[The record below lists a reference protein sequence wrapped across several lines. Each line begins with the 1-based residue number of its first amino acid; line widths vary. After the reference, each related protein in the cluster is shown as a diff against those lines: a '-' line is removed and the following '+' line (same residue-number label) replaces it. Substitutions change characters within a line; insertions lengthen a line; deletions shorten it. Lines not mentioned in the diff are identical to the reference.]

1 MLRMLVW
8 PAPDGPNSAVS
19 PGPAV
24 KRAARIRSPR
34 RRETSIS
41 IATALPFAMRAAD
54 EPFGKNQR
62 AEREHNRQQ
71 REPPQHRFAARPRQR
86 RVNCE
91 RQPARFAR
99 DGRDKGECCAVT
111 YHRDGKN

>member
-1 MLRMLVW
+1 MLRMLVL

-34 RRETSIS
+34 RRDTSIS

-62 AEREHNRQQ
+62 AERANNRQK
-71 REPPQHRFAARPRQR
+71 REPRPHRFAAPHQR
-86 RVNCE
+86 TAE
-91 RQPARFAR
+91 RRAATEV
-99 DGRDKGECCAVT
+99 GSKC
-111 YHRDGKN
+111 

>member
-1 MLRMLVW
+1 MLRMLVL

-71 REPPQHRFAARPRQR
+71 RSEHTSELQSLMRISYDGFCLKKKKKKQINNQEHSQR
-86 RVNCE
+86 N
-91 RQPARFAR
+91 
-99 DGRDKGECCAVT
+99 K
-111 YHRDGKN
+111 

>member
-34 RRETSIS
+34 RREKSIS

-54 EPFGKNQR
+54 EPFGKNKR
-62 AEREHNRQQ
+62 AEREPNRQQ
-71 REPPQHRFAARPRQR
+71 REPRHHRF
-86 RVNCE
+86 
-91 RQPARFAR
+91 PARTLPLPENGAIGQASRREQRCR
-99 DGRDKGECCAVT
+99 DGTISVVDV
-111 YHRDGKN
+111 N